1 MQQTKARIGENKTF
15 IWRSPRPVTAAP
27 SLSAVMPTGTVH
39 VVGAMTP
46 VLAAQ
51 TITAIDSADRAK
63 LTASGAIAAG
73 QGLQG
78 EYGDAW
84 LLTAGRGP
92 MAVRVVE
99 INGST
104 VRLAEPL
111 PSLPPL
117 TSNAQLVFAT
127 WTATLSSGTVTAAR
141 ALNIIL
147 RIAYTTNEGSDAPAQ
162 NSQDEIALDV
172 VRNPWA
178 LGTTPAD
185 VLEVVPRLRSTL
197 DPADPS
203 MVGAIRLTG
212 RRLESQIGSDLAERY
227 PTNTLDDVLGPA
239 RGRFELVHAHL
250 AAAELLQ
257 DDEGAADRLLD
268 IVYGPEDANGD
279 RKGGLYDQALRLV
292 LFDTD
297 RDGVP
302 DEEPQQVSGP
312 RSSAVGGSFVKR
324 SDPPFKRG
332 AYH

>member
-15 IWRSPRPVTAAP
+15 IWRSPRPVSVAP
-27 SLSAVMPTGTVH
+27 TLSAVMPSGAVH
-39 VVGAMTP
+39 NVGAMAP
-46 VLAAQ
+46 VLAAV
-51 TITAIDSADRAK
+51 TITAVDSADRAK
-63 LTASGAIAAG
+63 LTASGAVADAA
-73 QGLQG
+73 GLQG

-99 INGST
+99 ITGTT

-111 PSLPPL
+111 PALPPL
-117 TSNAQLVFAT
+117 TANASLVFAT
-127 WTATLSSGTVTAAR
+127 WTATLSSATVTASR
-141 ALNIIL
+141 ALNVVL
-147 RIAYTTNEGSDAPAQ
+147 RIAFTTNEGADAPAQ
-162 NSQDEIALDV
+162 NLQDEIALDV

-212 RRLESQIGSDLAERY
+212 RRLEAQIGADIAERY
-227 PTNTLDDVLGPA
+227 PTSTLDDILGPA

-279 RKGGLYDQALRLV
+279 RRGGLYDQALRLV

-297 RDGVP
+297 RDGVA
-302 DEEPQQVSGP
+302 DEEPVQVSGP
-312 RSSAVGGSFVKR
+312 RSSAVGGSFTKR